1 MLNNL
6 KLSKLK
12 EIFQNF
18 IFFLKNFIK
27 NFLNDHDM
35 FLNNHDMFLNNH
47 DMFFRINFLQE
58 SDSLP

>member
-18 IFFLKNFIK
+18 IFFFKNFIK
-27 NFLNDHDM
+27 NFLND
-35 FLNNHDMFLNNH
+35 HDMFLNNH